1 MSKQVISG
9 NVFIIPNMLFKPS
22 SESEFHVEQ
31 FNRSTKPRIEKVVGR
46 SVSEDEVY
54 VQVWAYDPNDNNS
67 NWADHSWPGKEITRF
82 PHYLPLKELEGLKE
96 GETIVLNS
104 ENFEI
109 SLTANQLGTRY
120 RSFGRFEEV
129 LKERKEV
136 FDAWENG
143 ETIYIGGIP
152 CSKND

>member
-1 MSKQVISG
+1 VSKQVISG

-82 PHYLPLKELEGLKE
+82 PQYLPLKELEGLKE